1 MQQDVGYLIEDGS
14 SISKGVDVLSAVSN
28 DIDSVFL
35 HPLENPRL
43 CDRNAVEIVSAGESN
58 GSRSTSPTASSINR
72 KREQASAHSRK
83 EYCRRLA

>member
-43 CDRNAVEIVSAGESN
+43 CDRNAVE
-58 GSRSTSPTASSINR
+58 
-72 KREQASAHSRK
+72 
-83 EYCRRLA
+83 